1 MASDAQSTTN
11 DRAWMDAMEKLYD
24 KGSMLKDAYTDLTV
38 SGPVQSVPRMGLQIV
53 IPDLVAFMIGAIHE

>member
-24 KGSMLKDAYTDLTV
+24 KGSMLKDAYMDLT
-38 SGPVQSVPRMGLQIV
+38 GWLYGKQ
-53 IPDLVAFMIGAIHE
+53 